1 MTELFNAILLGLIQ
15 GLTEFLPVSSSG
27 HLVLAQ
33 TLLPGFDAPPA
44 AFDALLHGGTMMA
57 VVAYFYRDILKI
69 ISDLKRPAEGGFRMP
84 ALLIVGS
91 IPIGVLGVFYLDA
104 IESLFTSPKIAS
116 IGLLITAGLLT
127 VALRFGKGNKQLN
140 EMIMK
145 NALLIGC
152 FQALAI
158 VPGISRS
165 GATISIALVLGFAG
179 TEAARFSFLLS
190 LPAIAGA
197 MILEAGVLFGAE
209 DLLIYLAGALAAA
222 ISGWFSIAVL
232 MRFLQHRRLLPFIL
246 YCLALGSL
254 SLVFLV

>member
-1 MTELFNAILLGLIQ
+1 MTELLNAILLGIIQ

-57 VVAYFYRDILKI
+57 VVAYFYRDILEI
-69 ISDLKRPAEGGFRMP
+69 ISGLTKPSEGGLRLP
-84 ALLIVGS
+84 SLLIAGS
-91 IPIGVLGVFYLDA
+91 VPIGVLGVFYLDA

-116 IGLLITAGLLT
+116 VGLLITAGLLT
-127 VALRFGKGNKQLN
+127 AALRFGRGNRQLN
-140 EMIMK
+140 EMIFK
-145 NALLIGC
+145 NAILIGC

-165 GATISIALVLGFAG
+165 GATISIALILGFAG

-197 MILEAGVLFGAE
+197 LILEAGVLAGAE
-209 DLLIYLAGALAAA
+209 HLMIYMAGALAAA
-222 ISGWFSIAVL
+222 VSGWVSIAVL
-232 MRFLQHRRLLPFIL
+232 MSFLERRRLLPFIV

-254 SLVFLV
+254 SLAFLV